1 MFDILYTS
9 FLHHDSLKSKNVC
22 CFRILQYLYYS
33 VKPTIILL
41 FRFLLFLG
49 GYRVIISDPEIIRS
63 VAVTNCQKFARSDFV
78 TKVIPGI
85 EKGLFA
91 VNGRVHAHQK
101 RMIGPVFKSSNLR
114 GFLDVFNENA
124 EKLLQ
129 VIKQLYKNYIKK
141 TSLRE
146 R

>member
-9 FLHHDSLKSKNVC
+9 SLHHDSLKSKNVC

-141 TSLRE
+141 QV
-146 R
+146 